1 MRFSTGERVM
11 VGLPACPYAMGYE
24 HTSQRVTGWGPSRM
38 AAGARALVLLALA
51 VFFPVVLVRN
61 WSDNAY
67 LLFPLVGIALFLLS
81 LPFAV
86 AAAIPA
92 LPVRRT
98 VARIGVI
105 LVRVIGGLC
114 CVLLCIALVPAATQ
128 YSTHAV
134 LISHLV
140 GLALLLPVVIGIGWR
155 LDRESRA

>member
-1 MRFSTGERVM
+1 MV
-11 VGLPACPYAMGYE
+11 VGLPVCPYAMGYE
-24 HTSQRVTGWGPSRM
+24 HTSQRVTRQGPSRT
-38 AAGARALVLLALA
+38 AVGACALVLLALA

-67 LLFPLVGIALFLLS
+67 LLFPIVGIALFLLS

-92 LPVRRT
+92 MPVRRI

-105 LVRVIGGLC
+105 LVRVVGGLC
-114 CVLLCIALVPAATQ
+114 CVLLCFALVPAATQ
-128 YSTHAV
+128 YSTYAV
-134 LISHLV
+134 FISHLA

-155 LDRESRA
+155 FDRGSRA